1 MSLAIDRQQD
11 NYVCNLLV
19 RHNSKMQ
26 LSPFS
31 RDYLRS
37 CIRAGDSKRFGVNL
51 ALDCETLLT
60 ETREQVDSR
69 TIVFQHREVPIPK
82 GRKLFLI
89 DNFHGALALR
99 ATAKSLNKQYGV
111 SAGSRDTVVNGVLEA
126 LFDASPFHVLRCD
139 IKSFFENVNA
149 KMILAELLSSTKTH
163 THVKTVLRTLE
174 ESGLLGGALSGVP
187 RGLGLSTTFAELA
200 LRQLDRDARQIEG
213 VYRYFRF
220 ADDIL
225 LFSTQK
231 VEPAFDEIQRI
242 ISPSFELNS
251 KTEIANL
258 ASLPATVD
266 NPRTEPASKFTYLGY
281 LFECENGIRAQKSR
295 EILVKISP
303 EKIKVRKTRVI
314 LSLKAFLKDQNAAL
328 LLNRMRFLTS
338 NYEIRKTGH
347 THGPKRARVKTG
359 IYYNYQKCGLYKHGK
374 QGPEKVTATLNELK
388 ELDGFL
394 ASLLWGGNSQFRTSI
409 KASLT
414 PKQLKEL
421 KSLSFYKGFTE
432 KMTVR
437 FNRSSVSEIRKAW
450 QYA

>member
-1 MSLAIDRQQD
+1 
-11 NYVCNLLV
+11 
-19 RHNSKMQ
+19 MQ

-31 RDYLRS
+31 DKYLQS
-37 CIRAGDSKRFGVNL
+37 CIRVGDSKKFAVDL
-51 ALDCETLLT
+51 ALDCDALLT
-60 ETREQVDSR
+60 QTREQVDDG
-69 TIVFQHREVPIPK
+69 TITFQHREIPIPK

-89 DNFHGALALR
+89 SNFHGALALR
-99 ATAKSLNKQYGV
+99 ATAKSLNLQYGV
-111 SAGSRDTVVNGVLEA
+111 SAGSRDAVVNGVLET
-126 LFDASPFHVLRCD
+126 LFDSSPFHVLRCD
-139 IKSFFENVNA
+139 IRSFFENVDA
-149 KMILAELLSSTKTH
+149 KVILAEILGSTKTH
-163 THVKTVLRTLE
+163 THVKTVLRSLE
-174 ESGLLGGALSGVP
+174 ASGLLGGALSGVP

-200 LRQLDRDARQIEG
+200 LRKLDREAKEIKG

-231 VEPAFDEIQRI
+231 VEPALDEIKDI

-258 ASLPATVD
+258 ASLPDTNE
-266 NPRTEPASKFTYLGY
+266 NPCTEPASEFTYLGY

-295 EILVKISP
+295 QILVKISRD
-303 EKIKVRKTRVI
+303 KIKVRKTRII
-314 LSLKAFLKDQNAAL
+314 LSLKAFHKDKNTDL
-328 LLNRMRFLTS
+328 LLNRIKFLTS
-338 NYEIRKTGH
+338 NFEIRKMGH

-359 IYYNYQKCGLYKHGK
+359 IYFNYQKCGLYRHGK
-374 QGPEKVTATLNELK
+374 QGPEKVSAAPNELK

-394 ASLLWGGNSQFRTSI
+394 ASLLWGKNSQFRTGI
-409 KASLT
+409 QASFT
-414 PKQLKEL
+414 PKQLTEL

-450 QYA
+450 LHA